1 MLEKMI
7 VPDKVS
13 ELNRNTKHSS
23 ALREVTIGDLKLG
36 QIQKDTILWLET
48 KNKLVKLGAEL
59 QLLTQDKKGEC
70 LMLLLYN

>member
-48 KNKLVKLGAEL
+48 INRVKLNAEV